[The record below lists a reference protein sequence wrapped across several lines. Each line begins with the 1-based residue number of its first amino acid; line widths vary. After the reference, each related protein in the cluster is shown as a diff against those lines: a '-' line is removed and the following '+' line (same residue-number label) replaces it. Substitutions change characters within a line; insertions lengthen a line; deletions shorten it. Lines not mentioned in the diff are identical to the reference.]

1 MFGVQKIIMK
11 GEIMYSITTNYSG
24 VQNANRVS
32 TVSFTGKSNVTP
44 PAHSEKMMAM
54 SPVFMGKDL
63 VRKIVFLKAGEDF
76 NGKAYDV
83 QAVGN
88 GKTPLDLVTKDNI
101 AEYSKYPDIWYQGG
115 KEAADEAV
123 AKGEKDPRYLH
134 PHIGGTMQFYG
145 LTPMSDDYV
154 TKDPET
160 IQYCRENG
168 FTAFNEKGQEC
179 FVNAYNGDRDFIES
193 TYTDDNGNLLKDV
206 GGITG
211 KTEATQCKEMKVIL
225 LPVGSKVKPVNDENM
240 RTVGVGDVICCSA
253 KKRKGKN
260 DWYVKSVNEFLK
272 TAKKNDDFGNTQ
284 FITALENYAKL
295 GKRDESA
302 WNKVLKEFGNK

>member
-1 MFGVQKIIMK
+1 MNSVTAVNF
-11 GEIMYSITTNYSG
+11 
-24 VQNANRVS
+24 
-32 TVSFTGKSNVTP
+32 SNVHN
-44 PAHSEKMMAM
+44 AVKVSG
-54 SPVFMGKDL
+54 SNVMGKMNATSPMASDRGAGVSPAFLGRDL
-63 VRKIVFLKAGEDF
+63 VNQVKFLKAGESF
-76 NGKAYDV
+76 EGKSYDV

-88 GKTPLDLVTKDNI
+88 GKTPLDLVTEDNI

-115 KEAADEAV
+115 KENAEEAV

-134 PHIGGTMQFYG
+134 PHVGGTMQFYG

-168 FTAFNEKGQEC
+168 FTAFNENGEEC

-193 TYTDDNGNLLKDV
+193 TYTDDDGNLLKDV

-240 RTVGVGDVICCSA
+240 RTVGVGDVVCCSA

-272 TAKKNDDFGNTQ
+272 TAKKNDDYGNTE
-284 FITALENYAKL
+284 FISALEEYASL
-295 GKRDESA
+295 GKRDASA
-302 WNKVLKEFGNK
+302 WNKVMKEYGNR

>member
-1 MFGVQKIIMK
+1 MNSVTAANFSNV
-11 GEIMYSITTNYSG
+11 YS
-24 VQNANRVS
+24 ANRVG
-32 TVSFTGKSNVTP
+32 VSFKGKTNATAPMTSAKGTEFS
-44 PAHSEKMMAM
+44 PA
-54 SPVFMGKDL
+54 FMGRDL
-63 VRKIVFLKAGEDF
+63 VNQVKFLKAGEAF
-76 NGKAYDV
+76 EGKSYDV

-88 GKTPLDLVTKDNI
+88 GKTPLDLVTKENV

-115 KEAADEAV
+115 KEAAEEAV

-134 PHIGGTMQFYG
+134 PHVGGTMQFYG

-168 FTAFNEKGQEC
+168 FTAFNEKGEEC

-193 TYTDDNGNLLKDV
+193 TYTDDDGNLLKDV
-206 GGITG
+206 GGVTG
-211 KTEATQCKEMKVIL
+211 KTEATQCKEMKVVL

-240 RTVGVGDVICCSA
+240 RTVGVGDVVCCSA

-260 DWYVKSVNEFLK
+260 DLYVKSVNEFLK
-272 TAKKNDDFGNTQ
+272 TAKKNDDFGNTE
-284 FITALENYAKL
+284 FITALEEYAAL
-295 GKRDESA
+295 GRRDASA
-302 WNKVLKEFGNK
+302 WNKVMKKYGNR